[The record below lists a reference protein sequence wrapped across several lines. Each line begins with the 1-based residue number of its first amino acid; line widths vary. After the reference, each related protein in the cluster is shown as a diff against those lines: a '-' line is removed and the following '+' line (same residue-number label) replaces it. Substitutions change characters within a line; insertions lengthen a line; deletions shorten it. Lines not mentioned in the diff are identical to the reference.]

1 MSISEY
7 ITYLKKEAEENP
19 ELLERNL
26 EIIDFLSDG
35 GVKE

>member
-1 MSISEY
+1 MDKEALIR
-7 ITYLKKEAEENP
+7 YLRQEAEEYP

-35 GVKE
+35 GL